1 MMKLKQL
8 KEIINGIDVPIDRIA
23 GFCDNYDQMFDT
35 CHVEVEDGEIVIDTS
50 FEIQEDSHF
59 YPVSKAI
66 ADLLALPSECD
77 DYPVFKSGLD
87 NQEECVI
94 LQRQVRS
101 AKVVQSAQGAGIC
114 LLGRETLRFID
125 EEYALDNFAVAYHV
139 EIIIEDPRAQ
149 KLNEK
154 FEEFL
159 YGCCKMCC
167 DDIRYD
173 DNAWI
178 ISNYGD
184 VTILD
189 FVANE
194 AKSDNLIALITGAFD
209 GIYFSRTPLTRATE
223 VERLCNDSAGKY
235 YGPLQAVVYPAYVP
249 DKDLLNNPPYLTEI
263 ADSTCYAK
271 ECATTDEM
279 EQFIAGLNPD
289 EAAGDLVRRINTRY
303 IDDPLTLILE

>member
-1 MMKLKQL
+1 MTL
-8 KEIINGIDVPIDRIA
+8 KELKDFIRSIGQPVDRIA
-23 GFCDNYDQMFDT
+23 GFCDNYEQMFDR
-35 CHVEVEDGEIVIDTS
+35 CHVEVEYGEIVIDTS
-50 FEIQEDSHF
+50 FGLQEDSHF

-66 ADLLALPSECD
+66 ADLLALPNECD

-87 NQEECVI
+87 SQVECAI
-94 LQRQVRS
+94 LHRQVRS

-173 DNAWI
+173 DNTWN

-184 VTILD
+184 VTIID
-189 FVANE
+189 FVAGE
-194 AKSDNLIALITGAFD
+194 ATSDNLIALITGAFD

-271 ECATTDEM
+271 ECATADEM
-279 EQFIAGLNPD
+279 EQYIAGLNPD
-289 EAAGDLVRRINTRY
+289 DTAGDLVRRINTRY
-303 IDDPLTLILE
+303 IADPLTLILE

>member
-1 MMKLKQL
+1 MTL
-8 KEIINGIDVPIDRIA
+8 KELKDFIRSIGQPVDRIA
-23 GFCDNYDQMFDT
+23 GFCDNYEQMFDT
-35 CHVEVEDGEIVIDTS
+35 CYVEVEYGEIVIDTS

-66 ADLLALPSECD
+66 ADLLALPNMCD

-87 NQEECVI
+87 SQVECAI
-94 LQRQVRS
+94 LHRQVRS

-114 LLGRETLRFID
+114 LLGRETLKFID
-125 EEYALDNFAVAYHV
+125 EEDALNNFAVAYHV

-154 FEEFL
+154 FADFL
-159 YGCCKMCC
+159 YDCCNRCC

-173 DNAWI
+173 DNAWN

-194 AKSDNLIALITGAFD
+194 ATSDNLIALITGAFD
-209 GIYFSRTPLTRATE
+209 GVYFSRTPLTRATE
-223 VERLCNDSAGKY
+223 AERLCNDSAGKY
-235 YGPLQAVVYPAYVP
+235 YGPLQAVVYPAFVP

-271 ECATTDEM
+271 ECATSDEM
-279 EQFIAGLNPD
+279 EQYIAGLNPD
-289 EAAGDLVRRINTRY
+289 ETAGDLVRRINTRY
-303 IDDPLTLILE
+303 IADPLTLILE

>member
-1 MMKLKQL
+1 MTL
-8 KEIINGIDVPIDRIA
+8 KELKDFIRSIGQPVDRIA
-23 GFCDNYDQMFDT
+23 GFCDNYEQMFDT
-35 CHVEVEDGEIVIDTS
+35 CYVEVEYGEIVIDTS

-66 ADLLALPSECD
+66 ADLLALPNECD

-87 NQEECVI
+87 SQVECTI
-94 LQRQVRS
+94 LHRQVRS

-125 EEYALDNFAVAYHV
+125 EEYALYNCAVAYHV
-139 EIIIEDPRAQ
+139 EIIIEDPKAQ

-154 FEEFL
+154 FSEFL
-159 YGCCKMCC
+159 CGCCNRCC

-173 DNAWI
+173 DNAWN

-189 FVANE
+189 FVADE
-194 AKSDNLIALITGAFD
+194 ATSDNLIALITGAFD
-209 GIYFSRTPLTRATE
+209 GVYFSRTPLTCDTE

-235 YGPLQAVVYPAYVP
+235 YGPLQAMVYPAYVP
-249 DKDLLNNPPYLTEI
+249 DKDLLNGPPYLTEI
-263 ADSTCYAK
+263 ADSICYAK
-271 ECATTDEM
+271 ECATADEM
-279 EQFIAGLNPD
+279 EQYIASLNTD
-289 EAAGDLVRRINTRY
+289 ETAGDLVRRITTRY

>member
-1 MMKLKQL
+1 MTL
-8 KEIINGIDVPIDRIA
+8 KELKDFIRSIGQPVDRIA
-23 GFCDNYDQMFDT
+23 GFCDNYEQIFDR
-35 CHVEVEDGEIVIDTS
+35 CHVEVEYGEIVIDTS
-50 FEIQEDSHF
+50 FGLQEDSHF

-66 ADLLALPSECD
+66 ADLLALPNECD

-87 NQEECVI
+87 SQVECAI
-94 LQRQVRS
+94 LHRQVRS

-173 DNAWI
+173 DNTWN

-184 VTILD
+184 VTIID
-189 FVANE
+189 FVAGE
-194 AKSDNLIALITGAFD
+194 ATSDNLIALITGAFD

-271 ECATTDEM
+271 ECATADEM
-279 EQFIAGLNPD
+279 EQYIAGLNPD
-289 EAAGDLVRRINTRY
+289 DTAGDLVRRINTRY
-303 IDDPLTLILE
+303 IADPLTLILE

>member
-1 MMKLKQL
+1 MTL
-8 KEIINGIDVPIDRIA
+8 KELKDFIRSIGQPVDRIA
-23 GFCDNYDQMFDT
+23 GFCDNYEQMFDR
-35 CHVEVEDGEIVIDTS
+35 CHVEVEYGEIVIDTS
-50 FEIQEDSHF
+50 FGLQEDSHF

-66 ADLLALPSECD
+66 ADLLALPNECD

-87 NQEECVI
+87 SQVECAI
-94 LQRQVRS
+94 LHRQVRS

-173 DNAWI
+173 DNTWN

-184 VTILD
+184 VTIID
-189 FVANE
+189 FVAGE
-194 AKSDNLIALITGAFD
+194 ATSDNLIALITGAFD

-271 ECATTDEM
+271 ECATADEM
-279 EQFIAGLNPD
+279 EQYIAGLNPD
-289 EAAGDLVRRINTRY
+289 DTAGDLVRRINTRY
-303 IDDPLTLILE
+303 ITDPLTLILE